1 MPIGSLVQN
10 DDWSF
15 KITIIDSS
23 GDGEDITGG
32 TVWLTFKQDPKTQ
45 EDGTADFQT
54 TNVNIQAGDEPGDEP
69 TNGIVYLRV
78 ASTTAGIGSTD
89 MAVGSYQYD
98 VQYKSAVGVVS
109 TIEIGS
115 VSVVQEVTRAV

>member
-15 KITIIDSS
+15 KITVNDSS
-23 GDGEDITGG
+23 GNGQDITGG

-45 EDGTADFQT
+45 DDAAADFQT
-54 TNVNIQAGDEPGDEP
+54 TNVNIQPGDEPGDDP

-78 ASTTAGIGSTD
+78 ASDTSGLGSTD
-89 MAVGSYQYD
+89 MAVGSYQFD
-98 VQYKSAVGVVS
+98 VQYKDPVGVVA
-109 TIEIGS
+109 TLELGS
-115 VSVVQEVTRAV
+115 VSVVQEVTRDV